1 MMKITVI
8 GGGGVRAPLFV
19 ASALRR
25 ANAIGLDEVCLMD
38 IRPEKLEI
46 MAAISRQ
53 VGLMMQSPVRITHTT
68 EAVAATDGTS
78 HVVTAIRVGD
88 EMGRVLDEKIAL
100 KHGVLG
106 QETTGPGGFAMAMRS
121 IPAIE
126 YYATLMDKYCPQ
138 AWLFNFTNP
147 AGLVTQALRNQGFQ
161 RVVGICDGA
170 NEAQHQ
176 VANWLKVNYRELH
189 PQVFGLNHLSWT
201 RSITHGEQEVL
212 QPLLNNSDF
221 LASSSLMV
229 FQPELIHQFEMWLNE
244 YLYYYYYS
252 EKAVAQ
258 IISDGK
264 TRGEE
269 ILELNQRL
277 MEQLADV
284 DLKQNAARALAIYQG
299 YNDRRGA
306 TYMHYARPEAPS
318 LEEADQKADES
329 APRQFDVA
337 GGEGYAGV
345 ALDII
350 QGLEGSEPLY
360 TALNLPN
367 EGSIDCM
374 TAGDVVEVSCVV
386 DTNGIHPLPI
396 GQIPEHQELLM
407 RSVKYYEN
415 LAVQSILE
423 RSREKAVMALMVH
436 PLVMSYSRATIL
448 VDEYLSAHREYVGE
462 WH

>member
-1 MMKITVI
+1 M
-8 GGGGVRAPLFV
+8 
-19 ASALRR
+19 
-25 ANAIGLDEVCLMD
+25 
-38 IRPEKLEI
+38 
-46 MAAISRQ
+46 
-53 VGLMMQSPVRITHTT
+53 
-68 EAVAATDGTS
+68 
-78 HVVTAIRVGD
+78 TAIRVGD
-88 EMGRVLDEKIAL
+88 EMGRVLDEKIAF

-147 AGLVTQALRNQGFQ
+147 AGLVTQALRNQSFQ

-176 VANWLKVNYRELH
+176 VANWLKIDHRQLC

-201 RSITHGEQEVL
+201 RSILHGEQEVL
-212 QPLLNNSDF
+212 LPLLEDANF
-221 LASSSLMV
+221 LTSSSLKI
-229 FQPELIHQFEMWLNE
+229 FQPELIHQFGMWLNE
-244 YLYYYYYS
+244 YLYYFYYS

-258 IISDGK
+258 ILSDGK

-277 MEQLADV
+277 WDQLN
-284 DLKQNAARALAIYQG
+284 DLDITQNPAKALATYQA

-306 TYMHYARPEAPS
+306 TYMHYVRLDAPS
-318 LEEADQKADES
+318 LQEADQNAED
-329 APRQFDVA
+329 AMPRQFEA
-337 GGEGYAGV
+337 EGGKGYAGV

-350 QGLEGSEPLY
+350 QGLEGSEPVY

-367 EGSIDCM
+367 EGAIPCM
-374 TAGDVVEVSCVV
+374 APSDVVEVSCVV
-386 DTNGIHPLPI
+386 DASGVRPLPI
-396 GQIPEHQELLM
+396 GEIPEHQELLM

-415 LAVQSILE
+415 LAVEAIQQ

-448 VDEYLSAHREYVGE
+448 VDEYLSAHKQYIGE

>member
-1 MMKITVI
+1 MKITVI
-8 GGGGVRAPLFV
+8 GGGGVRGPLFV

-25 ANAIGLDEVCLMD
+25 ANLIGLDEICLMD
-38 IRPEKLEI
+38 IRADKLEV
-46 MAAISRQ
+46 MAAISCQ
-53 VGLMMQSPVRITHTT
+53 IGVMMDSPVRITHTSNDVS
-68 EAVAATDGTS
+68 ALDGAS

-106 QETTGPGGFAMAMRS
+106 QETTGAGGFAMAMRS

-126 YYATLMDKYCPQ
+126 HYAKLMDKYCPK

-147 AGLVTQALRNQGFQ
+147 AGLVTQALRDQGFE
-161 RVVGICDGA
+161 RIIGICDGA

-176 VANWLKVNYRELH
+176 VANWLKLDYRELR

-201 RSITHGEQEVL
+201 RRILHIKEEVL
-212 QPLLNNSDF
+212 LPLLDDPDF
-221 LASSSLMV
+221 LASSSLRI
-229 FQPELIHQFEMWLNE
+229 FEPELIRQFGMWLNE

-258 IISDGK
+258 ILGDGK

-269 ILELNQRL
+269 ILELNEHL
-277 MEQLADV
+277 FGQLNEVDV
-284 DLKQNAARALAIYQG
+284 IQNPEKALATYQG

-306 TYMHYARPEAPS
+306 TYMHYARPNAPS
-318 LEEADQKADES
+318 LYEADQSAASS
-329 APRQFDVA
+329 APRQFDA
-337 GGEGYAGV
+337 ATGEGYAGV

-350 QGLEGSEPLY
+350 QGLEGSEPVY
-360 TALNLPN
+360 TALNVPN
-367 EGSIDCM
+367 EGAIVCM
-374 TAGDVVEVSCVV
+374 AGSDVVEVSCIV
-386 DTNGIHPLPI
+386 DKNGIQPLPI

-407 RSVKYYEN
+407 RSVKHYEN

-423 RSREKAVMALMVH
+423 RSREKAVMALMIH
-436 PLVMSYSRATIL
+436 PLVMSYSRATVL
-448 VDEYLSAHREYVGE
+448 VDEYLSAHRQYVGE
-462 WH
+462 WQ

>member
-1 MMKITVI
+1 MKITLI

-19 ASALRR
+19 SSALLR
-25 ANAIGLDEVCLMD
+25 AAKIHLEEVCLMD
-38 IRPEKLEI
+38 IQAHKLEI

-53 VGLMMQSPVRITHTT
+53 IGRMLGSRVKITHTT
-68 EAVAATDGTS
+68 DSVAALDGAS

-121 IPAIE
+121 IPVIE
-126 YYATLMDKYCPQ
+126 HYARLMDNHCPG

-147 AGLVTQALRNQGFQ
+147 AGLVTQALRNQGFE
-161 RVVGICDGA
+161 RTVGICDSA

-176 VANWLKVNYRELH
+176 VANWLKIDHRLTR
-189 PQVFGLNHLSWT
+189 PQVFGLNHLSWV
-201 RSITHGEQEVL
+201 RNILYNGEELL
-212 QPLLNNSDF
+212 QPLLQNADF
-221 LASSSLMV
+221 LASSGLRI
-229 FQPELIHQFEMWLNE
+229 FQSELIHAFNMWLNE

-252 EKAVAQ
+252 EKAIAE
-258 IISDGK
+258 ILNDGK

-269 ILELNQRL
+269 VMELNKRL
-277 MEQLADV
+277 MDQLR
-284 DLKQNAARALAIYQG
+284 DLDIRQNPVRALAIYQG
-299 YNDRRGA
+299 YNERRGA
-306 TYMHYARPEAPS
+306 TYMHYARPNALS
-318 LEEADQKADES
+318 LQQADENAEAS
-329 APRQFDVA
+329 APRQFDAA

-345 ALDII
+345 ALGII
-350 QGLEGSEPLY
+350 QGLEGSGPVY

-367 EGSIDCM
+367 EGAIECM
-374 TAGDVVEVSCVV
+374 TAGDVVEVSCMV
-386 DTNGIHPLPI
+386 DRNGIHPLPI
-396 GQIPEHQELLM
+396 GHIPEHQELLM

-423 RSREKAVMALMVH
+423 RSREKAIMALTVH
-436 PLVMSYSRATIL
+436 PLVMSYSRATDL
-448 VDEYLSAHREYVGE
+448 VDEYLSAHKQFTGE

>member
-1 MMKITVI
+1 MKITVI
-8 GGGGVRAPLFV
+8 GGGGVRGPLFV
-19 ASALRR
+19 ASALGR
-25 ANAIGLDEVCLMD
+25 ANAIHVDEVCLMD
-38 IRPEKLEI
+38 IRPERLDV
-46 MAAISRQ
+46 MAAVSRQ
-53 VGLMMQSPVRITHTT
+53 IGVMMGSSVRITHTT
-68 EAVAATDGTS
+68 DVIAALDGTS

-100 KHGVLG
+100 THGVLG

-126 YYATLMDKYCPQ
+126 QYARLRDKLCPN

-147 AGLVTQALRNQGFQ
+147 AGLVTQALRNQGFG
-161 RVVGICDGA
+161 RVVGICDSA

-176 VANWLKVNYRELH
+176 VANWLKVDSRRLR

-201 RSITHGEQEVL
+201 RSILHDKKEVL
-212 QPLLNNSDF
+212 QPLLHDEDF
-221 LASSSLMV
+221 LASSALRV
-229 FQPELIHQFEMWLNE
+229 FEPELIHQFGMWLNE
-244 YLYYYYYS
+244 YLYYFYYS
-252 EKAVAQ
+252 EKAISQ
-258 IISDGK
+258 ILEEGK

-277 MEQLADV
+277 WKQLIDTDV
-284 DLKQNAARALAIYQG
+284 PQNPAKALAIYQG

-306 TYMHYARPEAPS
+306 TYMHYARPNAPS
-318 LEEADQKADES
+318 MEQADQHAEVA
-329 APRQFDVA
+329 APREFNAA

-350 QGLEGSEPLY
+350 QGLEGGEPVY
-360 TALNLPN
+360 TALNVPN
-367 EGSIDCM
+367 EGAIDCM
-374 TAGDVVEVSCVV
+374 PAGDVVEVSCVV
-386 DTNGIHPLPI
+386 DAGGVRPLPI

-407 RSVKYYEN
+407 RSVKYYET

-423 RSREKAVMALMVH
+423 RSRQKAVMALTVH
-436 PLVMSYSRATIL
+436 PLVMSYSRAQIL
-448 VDEYLSAHREYVGE
+448 VDEYLAAHRQYVGE

>member
-1 MMKITVI
+1 MKITVI

-25 ANAIGLDEVCLMD
+25 ASAVHLDEICLMD
-38 IRPEKLEI
+38 IRPDKLEI

-53 VGLMMQSPVRITHTT
+53 IGAMMDSPVRVTHTADT
-68 EAVAATDGTS
+68 VAALDGAS
-78 HVVTAIRVGD
+78 HIVTAIRVGD
-88 EMGRVLDEKIAL
+88 EQGRVLDEKIAL

-121 IPAIE
+121 IPVIE
-126 YYATLMDKYCPQ
+126 QYARLRDKLCPS

-161 RVVGICDGA
+161 RTVGICDGA

-176 VANWLKVNYRELH
+176 VATWLKVDHRQLR

-201 RSITHGEQEVL
+201 PSILHGEQEVL
-212 QPLLNNSDF
+212 QPLLNNADF
-221 LASSSLMV
+221 LASSSLKV
-229 FQPELIHQFEMWLNE
+229 FEPQLIRQFGMWLNE

-258 IISDGK
+258 ILSDGT

-277 MEQLADV
+277 LEQLIDLDV
-284 DLKQNAARALAIYQG
+284 AQNPAKALAVYQR

-306 TYMHYARPEAPS
+306 TYMHYARPDAPS
-318 LEEADQKADES
+318 LQQADQRADES
-329 APRQFDVA
+329 TPRPFDVE

-350 QGLEGSEPLY
+350 QGLEGREPVY
-360 TALNLPN
+360 TALNVPN
-367 EGSIDCM
+367 ESAIDCM
-374 TAGDVVEVSCVV
+374 AAGDVVEVSCLV
-386 DTNGIHPLPI
+386 DANGIRPLPI
-396 GQIPEHQELLM
+396 GQVPEHQELLV

-415 LAVQSILE
+415 LAVQSILQ
-423 RSREKAVMALMVH
+423 RSREKAIRALMVH

-448 VDEYLSAHREYVGE
+448 VDEYLSAHRQYVGD

>member
-1 MMKITVI
+1 MKITVI
-8 GGGGVRAPLFV
+8 GGGGVRGPLFV
-19 ASALRR
+19 ASALQR
-25 ANAIGLDEVCLMD
+25 ASAIGLDEVCLMD
-38 IRPEKLEI
+38 IRPDKLEI

-53 VGLMMQSPVRITHTT
+53 IGVMMDSPVRITHTSDDVS
-68 EAVAATDGTS
+68 ALDGAA

-126 YYATLMDKYCPQ
+126 GYANLMDKLCPK

-147 AGLVTQALRNQGFQ
+147 AGLVTQALRNQGFE
-161 RVVGICDGA
+161 RIVGICDGA

-176 VANWLKVNYRELH
+176 VANWLRLDYRELR

-201 RSITHGEQEVL
+201 RSMLHGKGEVL
-212 QPLLNNSDF
+212 VPLLDNADF
-221 LASSSLMV
+221 LASSSLKI
-229 FQPELIHQFEMWLNE
+229 FEPELIHQFGMWLNE

-252 EKAVAQ
+252 EKAIAQ
-258 IISDGK
+258 ILGDGK

-277 MEQLADV
+277 LQQLNDIDV
-284 DLKQNAARALAIYQG
+284 MRNPTRALAIYQA
-299 YNDRRGA
+299 YQDRRGA
-306 TYMHYARPEAPS
+306 TYMHYARPDAPS
-318 LEEADQKADES
+318 LEQADQSAQAS

-337 GGEGYAGV
+337 AGEGYAGV

-350 QGLEGSEPLY
+350 QGLEGNAPVY

-367 EGSIDCM
+367 EGAIACM
-374 TAGDVVEVSCVV
+374 TARDVVEVSCMV
-386 DTNGIHPLPI
+386 DKNGIHPLAV

-415 LAVQSILE
+415 LAVQSVLE
-423 RSREKAVMALMVH
+423 RSRAKAVMALMVH
-436 PLVMSYSRATIL
+436 PLVMSRSRAAIL
-448 VDEYLSAHREYVGE
+448 VDEYLSAHHQYVGK
-462 WH
+462 WQ

>member
-1 MMKITVI
+1 MKITVI
-8 GGGGVRAPLFV
+8 GGGGVRGPLFV

-25 ANAIGLDEVCLMD
+25 ANAIGLDEISLMD
-38 IRPEKLEI
+38 IRPDELEM

-53 VGLMMQSPVRITHTT
+53 IGVMMESPVRITHTT
-68 EAVAATDGTS
+68 DAVTALDGAS

-88 EMGRVLDEKIAL
+88 EMGRVLDERIAL

-126 YYATLMDKYCPQ
+126 QYAALMNKLCPQ

-161 RVVGICDGA
+161 RIVGICDGA

-176 VANWLKVNYRELH
+176 VANWLKLDYRRLH

-201 RSITHGEQEVL
+201 RSIMNGDEEVL
-212 QPLLNNSDF
+212 QPLLNDASF
-221 LASSSLMV
+221 LASSSLKV
-229 FQPELIHQFEMWLNE
+229 FQPELVRQFGMWLNE
-244 YLYYYYYS
+244 YLYYFYYS
-252 EKAVAQ
+252 EKAVEQ
-258 IISDGK
+258 ILADGK

-269 ILELNQRL
+269 ILELNNRL
-277 MEQLADV
+277 LEQLADLDV
-284 DLKQNAARALAIYQG
+284 ARDPAKTLAAYQA

-318 LEEADQKADES
+318 LQQADQNTDAS
-329 APRQFDVA
+329 APREFDA
-337 GGEGYAGV
+337 AAGEGYAGV

-350 QGLEGSEPLY
+350 QGLEGSEPVY

-367 EGSIDCM
+367 DGAIECM
-374 TAGDVVEVSCVV
+374 TADDVVEVSCMV
-386 DTNGIHPLPI
+386 DVNGIRPLPI
-396 GQIPEHQELLM
+396 GQVPEHQELLM
-407 RSVKYYEN
+407 RSVKNYEK

-423 RSREKAVMALMVH
+423 RSREKAIMALTVH
-436 PLVMSYSRATIL
+436 PLVVSYSRATVL
-448 VDEYLSAHREYVGE
+448 VDEYLSAHRQYVGE

>member
-1 MMKITVI
+1 MKITVI

-25 ANAIGLDEVCLMD
+25 AGTIHLDEICLMD
-38 IRPEKLEI
+38 IRPDKLEI

-53 VGLMMQSPVRITHTT
+53 IGAMMDSAVRITDTT
-68 EAVAATDGTS
+68 DEVAALDGAS

-88 EMGRVLDEKIAL
+88 EPGRVLDEKIAL

-121 IPAIE
+121 IPVIE
-126 YYATLMDKYCPQ
+126 HYANLMDKYCPQ

-147 AGLVTQALRNQGFQ
+147 AGLVTQALRNQGYQ
-161 RVVGICDGA
+161 RIVGICDGA
-170 NEAQHQ
+170 NEAQHH
-176 VANWLKVNYRELH
+176 VANWLNINHRLLR

-201 RSITHGEQEVL
+201 RSIVYGKEEVL
-212 QPLLNNSDF
+212 LPLLSDADF
-221 LASSSLMV
+221 LVSSSLKV
-229 FQPELIHQFEMWLNE
+229 FQPELVRQFGMWLNE

-252 EKAVAQ
+252 EKAIEQ
-258 IISDGK
+258 ILSDGK

-269 ILELNQRL
+269 ILQLNQRL
-277 MEQLADV
+277 LEQLTDLDV
-284 DLKQNAARALAIYQG
+284 KQDPATALAIYQG

-306 TYMHYARPEAPS
+306 TYMHYARPDGPS
-318 LEEADQKADES
+318 MQQADENI
-329 APRQFDVA
+329 ADAGPRQFDA
-337 GGEGYAGV
+337 EAGEGYAGV

-350 QGLEGSEPLY
+350 QGLEGSEPVY

-367 EGSIDCM
+367 EGAIPCM
-374 TAGDVVEVSCVV
+374 APGDVVEVSCVV
-386 DTNGIHPLPI
+386 DASGIQPQPM

-407 RSVKYYEN
+407 RSVKQYEN
-415 LAVQSILE
+415 LAVDAILE
-423 RSREKAVMALMVH
+423 RSRKKAVMALMVH
-436 PLVMSYSRATIL
+436 PLVMSHSRATIL
-448 VDEYLSAHREYVGE
+448 VDEYLSAHQHYVGQ

>member
-1 MMKITVI
+1 IMKITVI

-25 ANAIGLDEVCLMD
+25 AKTIHLDEICLMD

-46 MAAISRQ
+46 IAAISRQ
-53 VGLMMQSPVRITHTT
+53 VGLMMDSRVHITHTT
-68 EAVAATDGTS
+68 DPVAALDGAS

-88 EMGRVLDEKIAL
+88 EPGRVLDERIAL

-126 YYATLMDKYCPQ
+126 YYVSIIAKYCPK

-147 AGLVTQALRNQGFQ
+147 AGLVTQALRNQGFE
-161 RVVGICDGA
+161 RIVGICDGA

-176 VANWLKVNYRELH
+176 VANWLKINHRELR

-201 RSITHGEQEVL
+201 RSIVHGDEEVL
-212 QPLLNNSDF
+212 LPLLNDSDF
-221 LASSSLMV
+221 LASSSLRI
-229 FQPELIHQFEMWLNE
+229 FQPELIKQFDMWLNE
-244 YLYYYYYS
+244 YLYYFYYS

-258 IISDGK
+258 ILGGGK

-269 ILELNQRL
+269 ILELNQHL
-277 MEQLADV
+277 LEQLTNLDV
-284 DLKQNAARALAIYQG
+284 TQNPAKALSVYQS

-306 TYMHYARPEAPS
+306 TYMHYARPNAPS
-318 LEEADQKADES
+318 LEQADQNANAS
-329 APRQFDVA
+329 APREFDA
-337 GGEGYAGV
+337 EGGEGYARV

-350 QGLEGSEPLY
+350 QGLEGNEPVY

-367 EGSIDCM
+367 EG
-374 TAGDVVEVSCVV
+374 
-386 DTNGIHPLPI
+386 
-396 GQIPEHQELLM
+396 
-407 RSVKYYEN
+407 
-415 LAVQSILE
+415 
-423 RSREKAVMALMVH
+423 
-436 PLVMSYSRATIL
+436 
-448 VDEYLSAHREYVGE
+448 
-462 WH
+462 